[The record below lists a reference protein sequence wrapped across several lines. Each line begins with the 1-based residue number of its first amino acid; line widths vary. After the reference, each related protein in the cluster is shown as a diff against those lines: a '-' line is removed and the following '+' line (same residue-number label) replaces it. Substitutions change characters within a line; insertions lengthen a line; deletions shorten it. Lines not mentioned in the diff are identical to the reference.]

1 MRYAQST
8 EITLSRR
15 KKPRPLSKLIKM
27 FKNRKKSK
35 QDSFNNNTATLTMSS
50 RFSRR
55 GRSNKLEEQQHEQQ
69 FVPKA
74 PTTTPPTKKHTSKPK
89 PPESP
94 PRKMPHEIKIL
105 PGTPDSSFSTVSG
118 ATGLPPDHYERNL
131 SAGKSMF
138 KSFLPEMN
146 STNSDTEECSL
157 DRSIFNWTS
166 FPAASGVTGAS
177 SGSHSQSQSS
187 SSRATPWNRT
197 SDNKSPLFGGSANSY
212 GSAMPQSKRDL
223 FLKKKKPKSKPKK
236 GSIMTRSKTFQNLV
250 NYTFDT
256 IDSDKSGTI
265 DKKELY
271 TGLILIHLNLAAYVG
286 PAACSPASKEYVDQ
300 MFDMLDKDRNGSLNK
315 EEFTV
320 LMSILCSQI
329 TTRVFIQLSMTIL
342 IVPFISEYF
351 VDFMKDSY
359 RVFWVILAQIDEKE
373 DMSEFVM
380 KMMKYGWDGVLLL
393 TPPILQ
399 TFISSVYDAL
409 SEGYMDGMPL
419 TIMSCVL
426 GCMIVPWILFKCDE
440 FYNGIALKRSKRGR
454 EHTQVKRF

>member
-1 MRYAQST
+1 MINQA
-8 EITLSRR
+8 
-15 KKPRPLSKLIKM
+15 PL
-27 FKNRKKSK
+27 
-35 QDSFNNNTATLTMSS
+35 T
-50 RFSRR
+50 
-55 GRSNKLEEQQHEQQ
+55 
-69 FVPKA
+69 
-74 PTTTPPTKKHTSKPK
+74 
-89 PPESP
+89 
-94 PRKMPHEIKIL
+94 
-105 PGTPDSSFSTVSG
+105 
-118 ATGLPPDHYERNL
+118 
-131 SAGKSMF
+131 
-138 KSFLPEMN
+138 
-146 STNSDTEECSL
+146 
-157 DRSIFNWTS
+157 
-166 FPAASGVTGAS
+166 
-177 SGSHSQSQSS
+177 
-187 SSRATPWNRT
+187 
-197 SDNKSPLFGGSANSY
+197 
-212 GSAMPQSKRDL
+212 
-223 FLKKKKPKSKPKK
+223 
-236 GSIMTRSKTFQNLV
+236 
-250 NYTFDT
+250 
-256 IDSDKSGTI
+256 
-265 DKKELY
+265 KKELY